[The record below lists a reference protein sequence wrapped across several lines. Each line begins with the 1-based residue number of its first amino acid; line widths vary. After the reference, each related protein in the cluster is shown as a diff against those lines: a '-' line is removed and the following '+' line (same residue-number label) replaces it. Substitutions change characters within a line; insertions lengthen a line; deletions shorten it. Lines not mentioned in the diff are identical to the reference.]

1 MDDQLATQL
10 IRDEGMVLH
19 AYQDS
24 LGYWTIGVGRL
35 IDPKKGGGISETE
48 ALLLLHND
56 IQKARTALLAALPWA
71 SQLDEVRQGALIAM
85 AFNMGIGGL
94 LEFKNTLQLVKNG
107 QFAAASGEMLKSR
120 WAQQV
125 GARANRLARQIATGE
140 WQ

>member
-1 MDDQLATQL
+1 
-10 IRDEGMVLH
+10 MVLH

-35 IDPKKGGGISETE
+35 IDPRKGGSISETE

-71 SQLDEVRQGALIAM
+71 SQLDEVRRGALLAM

-94 LEFKNTLQLVKNG
+94 LEFKNTLSLLQKG
-107 QFAAASGEMLKSR
+107 QFGEAAGEMLKSR